1 MSMIYC
7 VISRSKISIYVLI
20 AIFKQLLKHISMIN
34 RILKSLYI
42 LVMSVFVKY
51 HWLKNIVIE
60 NKSIFILKEKVK
72 QEYSIRKSE

>member
-1 MSMIYC
+1 
-7 VISRSKISIYVLI
+7 
-20 AIFKQLLKHISMIN
+20 MIN
-34 RILKSLYI
+34 RILKSLNI

-60 NKSIFILKEKVK
+60 NKSIFILKEIVK